1 MSYNYTPLT
10 QSAGRIIAKFGTQY
24 TFTRVTKGTY
34 NPVTGKTSDSSSTYT
49 GYACLFNYSDVDLA
63 DGTVLQGD
71 RRMLVEGGTYEVGDS
86 VVVGSDTYRV
96 ISVSEI
102 APAGT
107 VVAAN
112 LQIRK

>member
-1 MSYNYTPLT
+1 M
-10 QSAGRIIAKFGTQY
+10 
-24 TFTRVTKGTY
+24 
-34 NPVTGKTSDSSSTYT
+34 
-49 GYACLFNYSDVDLA
+49 LA
-63 DGTVLQGD
+63 
-71 RRMLVEGGTYEVGDS
+71 EGGTYEVGDS

>member
-1 MSYNYTPLT
+1 MTYNYTPLT
-10 QSAGRIIAKFGTQY
+10 SSATRLLTKFGAQY
-24 TFTRVTKGTY
+24 TFTRTTKGTY

-49 GYACLFNYSDVDLA
+49 GYACLFNYSDADLT
-63 DGTVLQGD
+63 DGTILQGD
-71 RRMLVEGGTYEVGDS
+71 RRMLAEGGTYEVGDS